1 MDILVITW
9 NFPPRRGGMEQL
21 LASLCNGLSKNHRL
35 FVITSCAG
43 SSYERETGIFRPR
56 WRGLF
61 AFFSYALCKG
71 ALLLRGQRDIS
82 VIFGGSVL
90 VTPVVLFLARI
101 FRRKAIVQAHGLDVV
116 YSRSIYQL
124 LCVRWLKFC
133 ERVIANSGY
142 TASLVRQKGAA
153 PDRITVIP
161 PGVDLEAFARP
172 LDAETIKKEFG
183 LQGKQ
188 IILFVGR
195 LARRK
200 GVKEFI
206 ENSLATIIQE
216 LPDVR
221 FVVVGDNPKESLTH
235 RDDVLSGIKAAIAEM
250 RMQDHVY
257 LLGALEDHDV
267 IKLYH
272 ACDVVIL
279 PALAV
284 AGDVEGFG
292 IVLLEAAAAA
302 KPVVTTR
309 IGGISDAIEHK
320 ASGILVAPEDY
331 RLMSESIIDL
341 LSDHK
346 TRSAIGEYAK
356 KRVKETFCWDSII
369 SRYEKTFA

>member
-35 FVITSCAG
+35 FVITSYAG

-56 WRGLF
+56 WPGLF
-61 AFFSYALCKG
+61 AFLSYALCKG
-71 ALLLRGQRDIS
+71 ALLLRCQRDIS
-82 VIFGGSVL
+82 VVFGGSVL
-90 VTPVVLFLARI
+90 VTPLVLFLARI

-116 YSRSIYQL
+116 YSRSIYQF

-142 TASLVRQKGAA
+142 TASLVEQKDVG

-161 PGVDLEAFARP
+161 PGVDLEAFGRP
-172 LDAETIKKEFG
+172 VNAEAIKKEFG
-183 LQGKQ
+183 LEGKQ

-200 GVKEFI
+200 GVKGFI
-206 ENSLATIIQE
+206 ENSLPKIIRG
-216 LPDVR
+216 LPDAC
-221 FVVVGDNPKESLTH
+221 FVVVGDNPKQSLAH
-235 RDDVLSGIKAAIAEM
+235 RNDVLSEIKGAVAEM
-250 RMQDHVY
+250 KMQDHVY

-272 ACDVVIL
+272 ACEVVIL
-279 PALAV
+279 PAVAV

-292 IVLLEAAAAA
+292 IVLLEAAAAG
-302 KPVVTTR
+302 KPVVSTR
-309 IGGISDAIEHK
+309 IGGIAEAIEHK
-320 ASGILVAPEDY
+320 ASGILVEPEDY
-331 RLMSESIIDL
+331 RSMSQSIIDL

-346 TRSAIGEYAK
+346 VRSEIGEYAQ
-356 KRVKETFCWDSII
+356 KRVKETFCWDLII
-369 SRYEKTFA
+369 PRYEKAFL